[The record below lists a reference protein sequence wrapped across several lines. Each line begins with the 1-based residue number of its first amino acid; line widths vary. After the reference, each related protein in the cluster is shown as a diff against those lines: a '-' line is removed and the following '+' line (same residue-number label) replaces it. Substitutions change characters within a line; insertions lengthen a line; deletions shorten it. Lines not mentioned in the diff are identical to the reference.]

1 MNFQMQNAWV
11 QPWTE
16 LWQDLSATLPR
27 LFSALLLLSI
37 GIGLAMLLRRLVR
50 SLLLRSGADTA
61 LGNYFVFQVW
71 SRRRRGQ
78 TPSQGLANAAGY
90 ACLFLFALA
99 SARVLGGDFGRE
111 MLSGL
116 MQAAPRFFTVL
127 LILLLSVLLASG
139 LGLLMQLVLAGSGSR
154 HTALWGRAV
163 GWGTFI
169 AGALFA
175 LEPLGLAGQ
184 VLTQA
189 LLIVLAGAA
198 LAVGLAFGLG
208 CKDLARELVLELMN
222 PDKTEDQ

>member
-1 MNFQMQNAWV
+1 MNPMVDASWS
-11 QPWTE
+11 QPWIE
-16 LWQDLSATLPR
+16 LWQDLALTLPR
-27 LFSALLLLSI
+27 LFSALLLLAI

-50 SLLLRSGADTA
+50 HLLQRGGADQA
-61 LGNYFVFQVW
+61 LSNYFVFQVW
-71 SRRRRGQ
+71 SRRRKGES
-78 TPSQGLANAAGY
+78 PSQSLGNAAGY
-90 ACLFLFALA
+90 ACLFIFALA

-111 MLSGL
+111 MLAGL
-116 MQAAPRFFTVL
+116 MLAAPRFFTVL

-139 LGLLMQLVLAGSGSR
+139 LGLLVQLVLAGSGSR

-163 GWGTFI
+163 GWGTFV

-189 LLIVLAGAA
+189 LLIALAGVA

-208 CKDLARELVLELMN
+208 CKDLAREMLLELMN
-222 PDKTEDQ
+222 PDKDEN